1 MAIVND
7 VLENPGHDGIVRV
20 GEIVHECVQS
30 PPPLPLSLSLF
41 PFHCVFACTCEIY
54 TVIYAPCQVIEKE

>member
-30 PPPLPLSLSLF
+30 PPPLSLSFLSA
-41 PFHCVFACTCEIY
+41 VFLH
-54 TVIYAPCQVIEKE
+54 APAKFIP